1 MVGSWIDNQRYS
13 PEIWTRYLTFRQV
26 IIDIDTSVVD
36 KQLQSHYI
44 YIDNRPVSLIRNPA
58 KQFLKLL
65 REAYSSDHPL
75 QHSFIYLNF
84 ICDVDKVRYD
94 CNLDPAKSEIFFEN
108 FEQVCEAFQQLLD
121 KVCVSTIHGSPIL
134 AHPNLSCSE
143 LNKALMVS
151 TPPSSPIR
159 NAYAG
164 NGKELPRF
172 HTSESRNAQAG
183 RQMRLEEFQSDAISG
198 TSQSKLT
205 NSDTHLTETL
215 RAVLGQPSSINGINL
230 ADGIVSSRQHVISQ
244 KDKHTFTQVPET
256 DSDMIAGHHSV
267 HSLLI
272 PPVTE
277 DDTFSRKKPK
287 TSSKSRSERIRSD
300 LMDIERPH
308 ISPLQTPLRPVKKR
322 TASESPQGLN
332 VLERT
337 VNPWTIAAMTAS
349 NRPAA
354 QPVANGHSR
363 TQDYGETVLQFG
375 SESEEMFMQLLC
387 PDMNLQSRVVVCRII
402 WEDIYMDTEESLFES
417 RN

>member
-1 MVGSWIDNQRYS
+1 M
-13 PEIWTRYLTFRQV
+13 
-26 IIDIDTSVVD
+26 
-36 KQLQSHYI
+36 
-44 YIDNRPVSLIRNPA
+44 
-58 KQFLKLL
+58 
-65 REAYSSDHPL
+65 
-75 QHSFIYLNF
+75 
-84 ICDVDKVRYD
+84 RYD

-121 KVCVSTIHGSPIL
+121 KACVSTRHGSPIL

-143 LNKALMVS
+143 LNKGLMVS

-159 NAYAG
+159 NAYAV
-164 NGKELPRF
+164 NRKELPRF
-172 HTSESRNAQAG
+172 HMSESRNAQAG

-205 NSDTHLTETL
+205 DSDTHLTETL
-215 RAVLGQPSSINGINL
+215 RAVLGEASSINGINL

-244 KDKHTFTQVPET
+244 KDKQTFTQVPEM
-256 DSDMIAGHHSV
+256 DSDMIAAHHSV
-267 HSLLI
+267 HSLSNSLSI
-272 PPVTE
+272 PPATE

-287 TSSKSRSERIRSD
+287 TSSKRRVERIRSD
-300 LMDIERPH
+300 LMDIEGPH
-308 ISPLQTPLRPVKKR
+308 ISPTQTPLRAVKKR

-337 VNPWTIAAMTAS
+337 VNPWTIAAMTTS

-354 QPVANGHSR
+354 QQVANGHSR
-363 TQDYGETVLQFG
+363 TQAYGEAVLQFG